1 MEIALRADI
10 PTYAGGLGILAG
22 DTLRSAADA
31 GLPIA
36 GVTLL
41 DRKGY
46 FEQHLDEHGNQTE
59 TPSLWK
65 PEAILE
71 ATNARASIVIEGRT
85 VVLRAW
91 QYSIHGLGGYSV
103 PVYLLDA
110 ALPENS
116 PFDQSLTDELYG
128 GDDHYRLCQE
138 AVLGIGGMEILNALG
153 CKHVLTFHMNE
164 GHASLLIL
172 ALLQA
177 HLAGRTEELT
187 SQDLDFLRKKCVF
200 TTHTPVPAGQDQ
212 FPKDLV
218 RRVLGDDRVT
228 LLKKLGGFT
237 ENTLNM
243 TFLGLRA
250 SHYINGVAMQHAE
263 VSRSMFPSYP
273 IHAITNG
280 VHATTWTSAPFQE
293 LYDRHIPEWRR
304 DNLYLRYAIGIPLPE
319 IRDAHAGAKKALIK
333 EVNLVTGVRLSE
345 NAMTLG
351 FARRAATY
359 KRADFLFS
367 NTERLKWIAQ
377 HVGPFQIIFSGKA
390 HPHDEPGKALI
401 RRVYEMIAQLKGII
415 SIAYI
420 ENYDI
425 RWAQLITSGVDL
437 WLNTPHRPY
446 EASGTSGMKAALN
459 GVPSL
464 SVPDGW
470 WREGHVEGATG
481 WDVGH
486 EEIPDD
492 PAEEIASLYHKLE
505 NIILPMFYGRKDAY
519 ADVMRLS
526 IALNGS
532 FFNTQRMVAQY
543 VMNAYFSGKQGSSV
557 QQIIEDARRSEP
569 IRNATNLQQNQ
580 DPAAE

>member
-1 MEIALRADI
+1 MALGDHPLRAAYFSMEIALRADI

-293 LYDRHIPEWRR
+293 LYD
-304 DNLYLRYAIGIPLPE
+304 
-319 IRDAHAGAKKALIK
+319 
-333 EVNLVTGVRLSE
+333 
-345 NAMTLG
+345 
-351 FARRAATY
+351 
-359 KRADFLFS
+359 
-367 NTERLKWIAQ
+367 
-377 HVGPFQIIFSGKA
+377 
-390 HPHDEPGKALI
+390 
-401 RRVYEMIAQLKGII
+401 
-415 SIAYI
+415 
-420 ENYDI
+420 
-425 RWAQLITSGVDL
+425 
-437 WLNTPHRPY
+437 
-446 EASGTSGMKAALN
+446 
-459 GVPSL
+459 
-464 SVPDGW
+464 
-470 WREGHVEGATG
+470 
-481 WDVGH
+481 
-486 EEIPDD
+486 
-492 PAEEIASLYHKLE
+492 
-505 NIILPMFYGRKDAY
+505 
-519 ADVMRLS
+519 
-526 IALNGS
+526 
-532 FFNTQRMVAQY
+532 
-543 VMNAYFSGKQGSSV
+543 
-557 QQIIEDARRSEP
+557 
-569 IRNATNLQQNQ
+569 
-580 DPAAE
+580 